1 MERKTNIEFNIE
13 IMQKRI
19 EDDLFWLPSVA
30 IHLLE
35 KDDITGAYRVVK
47 ALNDLKTLKSCL
59 EDMKEETDRKQEV
72 LD

>member
-1 MERKTNIEFNIE
+1 MERKINIEFNIE
-13 IMQKRI
+13 IMKKRI

-30 IHLLE
+30 IHMLE

-59 EDMKEETDRKQEV
+59 EDMEKQNEKEVID
-72 LD
+72 